1 MLIFSSPIILMLIIF
16 FSLYIKDIFVRISER
31 KKAKFVK
38 VGLLDEVGDFFD
50 DVGISLS
57 TKEDKPKKTKKK

>member
-1 MLIFSSPIILMLIIF
+1 M
-16 FSLYIKDIFVRISER
+16 RISER

-57 TKEDKPKKTKKK
+57 TKEDRPKKTKKKWKSKNCV